1 MSVAS
6 DRSLTWAASR
16 PRLARARRQ
25 LTGLFFVL
33 PAVLFVGLFF
43 FVPLGLAAWV
53 SLHDWPLFGET
64 AYAGLANY
72 TALLDDDAFWRSLW
86 FTTRYALLVTP
97 PIFLLGFALAMLTN
111 QAFRWVGLFRTVFF
125 LPSVVG
131 FGAACLLWYFLLN
144 DQYGVINAS
153 LRALGLL
160 DGALLWFGAYDTTML
175 AIVVMVVW
183 KTVGGTM
190 ILLLIGLQ
198 AIPDD
203 LYQAAK
209 VDGAG
214 PVARLR
220 SITIPL
226 LKRTFALALVLSI
239 TGSYLAFEQ
248 FYILTRG
255 GPRNETISI
264 VFLITSTAFTAF
276 EVGYA
281 TTMSFALLALLILL
295 SAVQLFLLRD
305 STQY

>member
-1 MSVAS
+1 
-6 DRSLTWAASR
+6 
-16 PRLARARRQ
+16 
-25 LTGLFFVL
+25 LTGFFFVL
-33 PAVLFVGLFF
+33 PCVAFVGVFF
-43 FVPLGLAAWV
+43 FVPLGLAGWV

-64 AYAGLANY
+64 SYAGLANY
-72 TALLDDDAFWRSLW
+72 SALLRDEDFWVSLW

-97 PIFLLGFALAMLTN
+97 PIFVLGFALAMLAN
-111 QAFRWVGLFRTVFF
+111 QAFRGVGLFRTIFF

-144 DQYGVINAS
+144 DQFGVINAA
-153 LRALGLL
+153 LRGLGLL
-160 DGALLWFGAYDTTML
+160 DGSLLWLGSYDTAML
-175 AIVVMVVW
+175 IIVVMVVW
-183 KTVGGTM
+183 KTAGGTM
-190 ILLLIGLQ
+190 ILLLIGMQ

-214 PVARLR
+214 AWARLR
-220 SITIPL
+220 SITLPL
-226 LKRTFALALVLSI
+226 LKRTFALSLVLSI

-264 VFLITSTAFTAF
+264 VFLITSTAFNAF

-281 TTMSFALLALLILL
+281 TTMAFALLTLLVLL
-295 SAVQLFLLRD
+295 SIVQLYLLRD